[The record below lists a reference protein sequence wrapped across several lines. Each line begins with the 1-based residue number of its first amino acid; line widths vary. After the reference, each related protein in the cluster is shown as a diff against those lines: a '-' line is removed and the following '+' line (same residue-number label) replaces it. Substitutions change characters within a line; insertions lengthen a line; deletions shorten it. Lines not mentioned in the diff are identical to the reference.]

1 MNDTNTE
8 NTTAG
13 AKNAAPV
20 EAPKVFAI
28 VRSGGKQYRVTTG
41 SKVYV
46 DLLELEPGASVT
58 FDDVLM
64 AGTEGGVDVKVGTE
78 AAPLA
83 VKVTG
88 KVVAQ
93 TKEKKVIIFK
103 KRRRGGYTKKQGH
116 RQKKT
121 EVVVESIAL

>member
-1 MNDTNTE
+1 MNDKNTE
-8 NTTAG
+8 NAT
-13 AKNAAPV
+13 PV
-20 EAPKVFAI
+20 EAPKAFAI
-28 VRSGGKQYRVTTG
+28 VRSGGKQYRVTAG
-41 SKVYV
+41 AKVYV
-46 DLLELEPGASVT
+46 DMLELEAGAAVT

-64 AGTEGGVDVKVGTE
+64 AGTEGGTDVKVATDG
-78 AAPLA
+78 APLS

-121 EVVVESIAL
+121 EVVVENIAL